1 VTAASA
7 GDSATPSSSAAPA
20 SSAEPSPPTQP
31 RRHRGW
37 ALRDEQTGRPRIRV
51 ERFRR
56 GIYILPTLITLGN
69 FGCGFVSI
77 LYSLE
82 SQFTAASWMIIFAM
96 VADAL
101 DGAMAR
107 ITRTESKFG
116 AQIDSLADV
125 VSFGCAP
132 AILIFERFGLSA
144 HPFWIFP
151 LFYAMAGAL
160 RLARYNVIDS
170 TSESHDF
177 RGTPIPA
184 PAGIVAGLVL
194 ALERHDLYLDKRVV
208 IALVFVLSY
217 LMVSNIRYPSFRML
231 LKPEK
236 PHPFRTLVIL
246 LLVGVLFLTHFVGA
260 WLCFG
265 AIYYLSGPFVGLK
278 NRSWRFAVQEDPSEE
293 EEITDREGGS
303 ELDTEERD
311 AGSVPDSIPDKA
323 DPRAR

>member
-1 VTAASA
+1 MPSNPRKA
-7 GDSATPSSSAAPA
+7 GHGRDDRGSH
-20 SSAEPSPPTQP
+20 EGVP
-31 RRHRGW
+31 RRR
-37 ALRDEQTGRPRIRV
+37 LRV
-51 ERFRR
+51 ERLRR

-77 LYSLE
+77 LYALE
-82 SQFTAASWMIIFAM
+82 SNFKWASYMIIFAM
-96 VADAL
+96 VCDAL

-132 AILIFERFGLSA
+132 AILIFERFGLNA

-160 RLARYNVIDS
+160 RLARYNVLDS
-170 TSESHDF
+170 TSATRDF

-194 ALERHDLYLDKRVV
+194 ALERHDLYLDKGIV
-208 IALVFVLSY
+208 ITLVIILSY

-236 PHPFRTLVIL
+236 PHPFRTLVIV
-246 LLVGVLFLTHFVGA
+246 LLVGVLLLTHFVGA
-260 WLCFG
+260 WLTLG
-265 AIYYLSGPFVGLK
+265 AIYYFSGPFVGLK
-278 NRSWRFAVQEDPSEE
+278 NRSWRFALQEDPNED
-293 EEITDREGGS
+293 EEIGDLGAGGDGDEGEAESGSGAIPDDR
-303 ELDTEERD
+303 DTEER
-311 AGSVPDSIPDKA
+311 
-323 DPRAR
+323 